1 MVLDPGFGKRMEAM
15 FRDDL
20 TRAMAVD
27 PVAFR
32 QRPMYEHVREWA
44 ANQITRLL

>member
-20 TRAMAVD
+20 TRSIAVD
-27 PVAFR
+27 PAAFR
-32 QRPMYEHVREWA
+32 ERSMFEHFKEWG